1 MIFLTATKDLQNG
14 RAYEQALTLLEE
26 RYGEQSITVD
36 RGLFES
42 GKDWRKRYKQV
53 YGQAEAV
60 YILAREDGTVG
71 LGIWKQWKYL
81 QKQGVPMA
89 LMFASSGG
97 GSVDVTEY
105 EQFSLK
111 RISKDGAGEENLARF
126 AVAELPSST

>member
-1 MIFLTATKDLQNG
+1 MIFLTATKDLQNSP
-14 RAYEQALTLLEE
+14 AYEQALNLLEE
-26 RYGEQSITVD
+26 RCGEQSITVD

-81 QKQGVPMA
+81 SKQGVPMM
-89 LMFASSGG
+89 LVFADSEGNLA
-97 GSVDVTEY
+97 GSTEY
-105 EQFSLK
+105 EEFGFK
-111 RISKDGAGEENLARF
+111 RISEAGEEDLARF
-126 AVAELPSST
+126 AVAELSNR